1 MNDFE
6 EFNVTPELTL
16 DPFQEEKKETPQI
29 YQETEPETPEI
40 VLTPEEKNMVSA
52 FAEKI
57 DLANSNMILQYG
69 AGTQKKIADF
79 SEKALENVKTK
90 DLGEVGILL
99 SDVVTELKGF
109 DEEEEKGFL
118 GIFIKGGNKIQTMKV
133 QGEDKVIGRDVTVR
147 EMIEEVEKD
156 RVYYYRSGGG
166 MTLSGGECLCQ
177 PEFAGA
183 LLRAAKER
191 GISTAIESMA
201 CAKWE
206 TIETILPY
214 LDTYLMDI
222 KHTNPA
228 KHKEFT
234 GRSNELMMENA
245 RKVALSGKTRLVIR
259 VPVIPTFNDTVEEI
273 QGIARFADTLP
284 GVDKIHLLPYHRLG
298 QDKYE
303 GLGRP
308 YLMGNVEP
316 PSKEHMETL
325 KKAVHAVC
333 GLDCQIG
340 G

>member
-1 MNDFE
+1 MDY
-6 EFNVTPELTL
+6 L
-16 DPFQEEKKETPQI
+16 DTKGRVFDVQKYSIHDGPGIRT
-29 YQETEPETPEI
+29 I
-40 VLTPEEKNMVSA
+40 V
-52 FAEKI
+52 F
-57 DLANSNMILQYG
+57 
-69 AGTQKKIADF
+69 
-79 SEKALENVKTK
+79 
-90 DLGEVGILL
+90 
-99 SDVVTELKGF
+99 LKGCVLRCKWCCNP
-109 DEEEEKGFL
+109 ESQEY
-118 GIFIKGGNKIQTMKV
+118 KIQTMKV

-308 YLMGNVEP
+308 YLMGNVDEGITRP
-316 PSKEHMETL
+316 DIQKDFGCCNVYTKPACKECFARFYCSGGCAANSYNFHGNINDAYDIGCELQRKRIECAIMI
-325 KKAVHAVC
+325 KAA
-333 GLDCQIG
+333 LAED
-340 G
+340 